1 MARMRAE
8 GSTASAVARPPLG
21 DVALMAV
28 AVAAVSTAA
37 PLIAATAAPALA
49 IAFWRN
55 AMATGLL
62 GPAALLRFRRELRRL
77 SGKGWLLALGA
88 GTMLALHFGSWIP
101 ALSLTTVS
109 SSVALVSTQPVW
121 AAVIARVRGY
131 RIPVR
136 AWLGIA
142 VAVAGV
148 VAVGGIDVTL
158 SARAFLGDLLS
169 LAGGVFGA
177 AYVTLGAEVRR
188 ELSTTSYAAVC
199 YLAAAAVLLFASLAS
214 GARITGYDQATWLM
228 LAALTVGPQ
237 LLGHTLFNRVL
248 RTTSA
253 TIVSLAYLL
262 EVPGATVIAALWLGQ
277 VPPAGAALAVLLL
290 LAGVA
295 MVVGG
300 RESRRAR

>member
-1 MARMRAE
+1 MPP
-8 GSTASAVARPPLG
+8 AS

-28 AVAAVSTAA
+28 AVVAVSTSG

-62 GPAALLRFRRELRRL
+62 GPVAVLRFRHELRELGRT
-77 SGKGWLLALGA
+77 GWLLALGA
-88 GTMLALHFGSWIP
+88 GVMLALHFGTWIP

-121 AAVIARVRGY
+121 AAVIARLRGD
-131 RIPVR
+131 RIPGR
-136 AWLGIA
+136 AWFGIA
-142 VAVAGV
+142 LAVVGAG
-148 VAVGGIDVTL
+148 AVTGVDVTV
-158 SARAFLGDLLS
+158 SARALLGDVLS

-188 ELSTTSYAAVC
+188 RASTTSYAAVC
-199 YLAAAAVLLFASLAS
+199 YLAAAAVLFPVCVAS
-214 GARITGYDQATWLM
+214 GQRITGYDLATWLM
-228 LAALTVGPQ
+228 LAALTAGPQ
-237 LLGHTLFNRVL
+237 LLGHTVFNRVL

-253 TIVSLAYLL
+253 TVVSLAYLL

-277 VPPAGAALAVLLL
+277 VPPAGAAVAVLLL

-295 MVVGG
+295 VVVSG
-300 RESRRAR
+300 RDSGSERHGP